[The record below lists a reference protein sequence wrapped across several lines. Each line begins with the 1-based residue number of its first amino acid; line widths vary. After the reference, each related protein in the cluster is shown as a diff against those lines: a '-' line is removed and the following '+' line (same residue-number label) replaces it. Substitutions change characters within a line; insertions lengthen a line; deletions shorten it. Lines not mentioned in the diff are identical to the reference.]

1 MQQLKDE
8 IMVHMSHSHQQL
20 ARVLEA
26 KRHVAVRMAQLVHAL
41 PDERPDFEGVDA
53 LIDNAHT
60 VTKNVV
66 AYLNSIADLQETMA
80 SQLAI
85 IMREYEGAEEE

>member
-1 MQQLKDE
+1 MQHIVTE
-8 IMVHMSHSHQQL
+8 MVEHMSHSHEQM

-41 PDERPDFEGVDA
+41 PDQHPGFGGFDK
-53 LIDNAHT
+53 LMDNSQA

-66 AYLNSIADLQETMA
+66 AYLNSIAELQE
-80 SQLAI
+80 SLAMTI
-85 IMREYEGAEEE
+85 SAVMREFANEDEE